1 MVGIIPFDIESGQLL
16 TSLQKGDEEAFAYV
30 FKTFYSPLFNY
41 AGRILRDEEQANDV
55 VQDTFCRL
63 YENRS
68 NITIHISLKSYLYRS
83 IYNNCIDLIRHK
95 KVANAYV
102 DAKMLDFYFSRI
114 IQLPEAELKMLDEDI
129 GEAIREAIAHLP
141 ERCRQ
146 IFCLSKL
153 EGLSNK
159 QIAEQLGISVKTVE
173 TQMTTA
179 FVRLRKE
186 LEWLLFIIISLNS

>member
-16 TSLQKGDEEAFAYV
+16 TSLQKGDEEAFAYI

-41 AGRILRDEEQANDV
+41 AGRILRDDEQANDV

-83 IYNNCIDLIRHK
+83 VYNNCIDLIRHK

-159 QIAEQLGISVKTVE
+159 QIAEKLGISIKTVE

>member
-30 FKTFYSPLFNY
+30 FKTFYPPLFNY

-83 IYNNCIDLIRHK
+83 VYNNCIDLIRHK

-173 TQMTTA
+173 TQMTKA

>member
-30 FKTFYSPLFNY
+30 FKTFYPPLFNY

-83 IYNNCIDLIRHK
+83 VYNNCIDLIRHK

>member
-83 IYNNCIDLIRHK
+83 VYNNCIDLIRHK

-186 LEWLLFIIISLNS
+186 LEWLLFMIFSLNF

>member
-30 FKTFYSPLFNY
+30 FKTFYPPLFNY

-83 IYNNCIDLIRHK
+83 VYNSCIDLIRHK

-129 GEAIREAIAHLP
+129 GEAIREAIGHLP

-186 LEWLLFIIISLNS
+186 LEWLLFMIFSLNF

>member
-30 FKTFYSPLFNY
+30 FKTFYPPLFNY

-83 IYNNCIDLIRHK
+83 VYNNCIDLIRHK

-159 QIAEQLGISVKTVE
+159 QIAEKLGISVKTVE

>member
-30 FKTFYSPLFNY
+30 FKTFYPPLFNY

-83 IYNNCIDLIRHK
+83 VYNNCIDLIRHK

-186 LEWLLFIIISLNS
+186 LEWLLFMIFSLNF

>member
-83 IYNNCIDLIRHK
+83 VYNNCIDLIRHK

>member
-1 MVGIIPFDIESGQLL
+1 MGILPFDIDSKRVL

-30 FKTFYSPLFNY
+30 FKAFYPPLFNY

-68 NITIHISLKSYLYRS
+68 NITIQISLKSYLFRS
-83 IYNNCIDLIRHK
+83 VYNNCIDLIRHK
-95 KVANAYV
+95 KVANSYV
-102 DAKMLDFYFSRI
+102 DAEMLDFYFSRI

-129 GEAIREAIAHLP
+129 SEAIRKAIGHLP

-179 FVRLRKE
+179 FTRLRKE
-186 LEWLLFIIISLNS
+186 LEWLLFMAITYNLL

>member
-16 TSLQKGDEEAFAYV
+16 TSLQKGDEEAFAYI

-41 AGRILRDEEQANDV
+41 AGRILRDDEQANDV

-83 IYNNCIDLIRHK
+83 VYNNCIDLIRHK

-159 QIAEQLGISVKTVE
+159 QIAEKLGISVKTVE

-186 LEWLLFIIISLNS
+186 LEWLLFIIITLNS

>member
-83 IYNNCIDLIRHK
+83 VYNNCIDLIRHK

-159 QIAEQLGISVKTVE
+159 QIAEKLGISVKTVE